1 MERNAIFY
9 RATKEDTEFIK
20 NSFLFQKDGEAL
32 YIAHEEN
39 EDCYLFKTSNLSIT
53 NAALRASY
61 HEIPVFLYSSYVN
74 AADEIQPISIEGVI

>member
-1 MERNAIFY
+1 MESNEIVY
-9 RATKEDTEFIK
+9 RATKEDIEFIK
-20 NSFLFQKDGEAL
+20 NSFLFQRDGEEL

-39 EDCYLFKTSNLSIT
+39 EDCYLFKTSNPSIT

-74 AADEIQPISIEGVI
+74 AADELHPISIEEV